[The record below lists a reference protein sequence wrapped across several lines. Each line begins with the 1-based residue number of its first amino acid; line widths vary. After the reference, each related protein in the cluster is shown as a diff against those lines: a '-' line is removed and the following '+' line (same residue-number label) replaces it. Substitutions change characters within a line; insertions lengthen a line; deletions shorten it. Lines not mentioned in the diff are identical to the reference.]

1 MSARRSS
8 FGCSFVLRQTVCLY
22 SFDLCQ
28 TKKKRKKKGV
38 RALSKSSRRERGGH
52 AFVGPPLGGFV
63 ARALMGR
70 GGGVE

>member
-1 MSARRSS
+1 MRAYIE
-8 FGCSFVLRQTVCLY
+8 G

-28 TKKKRKKKGV
+28 TKRKRKKGV

-52 AFVGPPLGGFV
+52 AFVGPPLGDFV